1 MASNSVNPNADIPN
15 PSLSNQRKSITTIQ
29 TESDKL
35 ERVISGEVAAPVDKK
50 ANLKQSFKEKH
61 AMGPIQHGLKGYFAK
76 KLVNDLK

>member
-1 MASNSVNPNADIPN
+1 M
-15 PSLSNQRKSITTIQ
+15 Q

-61 AMGPIQHGLKGYFAK
+61 AMGPIQHGLKGFFAK

>member
-1 MASNSVNPNADIPN
+1 MASNPVNPNADIP
-15 PSLSNQRKSITTIQ
+15 SISNQNKSIKTIQ

-61 AMGPIQHGLKGYFAK
+61 AMGPIQHGLKGFFAK

>member
-1 MASNSVNPNADIPN
+1 MASNPVNPNADIP
-15 PSLSNQRKSITTIQ
+15 SISNQNKSITTMQ

-61 AMGPIQHGLKGYFAK
+61 AMGPIQHGLKGFFAK

>member
-1 MASNSVNPNADIPN
+1 MASNPVNPNADIP
-15 PSLSNQRKSITTIQ
+15 SISNQNKSITTIQ

-61 AMGPIQHGLKGYFAK
+61 AMGPIQHGLKGFFAK

>member
-1 MASNSVNPNADIPN
+1 MASNPVNPNADIP
-15 PSLSNQRKSITTIQ
+15 SISNLNKSITTIQ

-61 AMGPIQHGLKGYFAK
+61 AMGPIQHGLKGFFAK